1 MNPRRE
7 LRLYAW
13 QRLSAMV
20 LAPLVLL
27 HLATILV
34 AVRGGLS
41 ADEILARTEGSV
53 AWGAVYGLFV
63 AAAAVHGAIGLRGIV
78 REWTGWSGRGLDA
91 FAVGFAV
98 LVLALGARAVAAVV

>member
-1 MNPRRE
+1 MNARRE

-20 LAPLVLL
+20 LAPLVLI

-41 ADEILARTEGSV
+41 ADEILARTEGSLL
-53 AWGAVYGLFV
+53 WGGFYGLFV
-63 AAAAVHGAIGLRGIV
+63 AAAAVHGAIGLRGVV
-78 REWTGWSGRGLDA
+78 REWTGWRGRGLDA
-91 FAVGFAV
+91 AALAFAL